1 MIPESAPV
9 KQKVIDNIFHPPA
22 RKHRPDRAMKANLED
37 IARAAG
43 VSKMT
48 VSRVLRG
55 GSGFSNQTRD
65 KVMKLAAS
73 MGYVPNRL
81 AAAFGSDQASTLV
94 GMCVPRLTSGLFGQ
108 VLDGVDRALSRLGYQ
123 LMIGAN
129 NHSADEEEAWVRQVI
144 AWRPAGLILSGRTHT
159 PGTVDL
165 LRGATGP
172 VVEIW
177 DLTTS
182 PIDMSVGFSHFD
194 CGVEMAQFLL
204 RRGRRRA
211 GYVGALARAD
221 VMGAARL
228 EGFEATLARAGQPL
242 IAREVLHDTPSFY
255 AGYYGLETL
264 LARQAGQDKAGL
276 DVVYFHNDEMAIG
289 GLAYAQ
295 TRGFRVPED
304 LGIAGWGGMEAASIL
319 PRRLTTTVV
328 PTTAIGKAAA
338 EALVARLTGEPGQD
352 VTVVPT
358 RLEPGETG

>member
-1 MIPESAPV
+1 
-9 KQKVIDNIFHPPA
+9 
-22 RKHRPDRAMKANLED
+22 MKANLDD

-55 GSGFSNQTRD
+55 GSGFSNETRS
-65 KVMKLAAS
+65 KVMGFAET
-73 MGYVPNRL
+73 MGYIPNRL
-81 AAAFGSDQASTLV
+81 ALAFGSDLASTLV
-94 GMCVPRLTSGLFGQ
+94 GICVPRLTSGLFGH
-108 VLDGVDRALSRLGYQ
+108 VLDGVDRALGRLGYQ

-129 NHSADEEEAWVRQVI
+129 NHSAAEEEAWIRQVI

-159 PGTVDL
+159 SGTVDL
-165 LRGATGP
+165 LRQAASP

-177 DLTTS
+177 DLTTT

-194 CGVEMAQFLL
+194 CGAEMGQYLIG
-204 RRGRRRA
+204 RGRRRA
-211 GYVGALARAD
+211 GYIGALAQAD

-228 EGFEATLARAGQPL
+228 QGFEAALARAGHPL
-242 IAREVLHDTPSFY
+242 VASEVLQDMPGFY

-264 LARQAGQDKAGL
+264 LRRAPRL

-295 TRGFRVPED
+295 TLGLRIPED
-304 LGIAGWGGMEAASIL
+304 IGIAGWGGMEAASIL

-328 PTTAIGKAAA
+328 PTTAIGRAAA
-338 EALVARLTGEPGQD
+338 ETLVARLKGEATRK
-352 VTVVPT
+352 VTVIPT

>member
-1 MIPESAPV
+1 
-9 KQKVIDNIFHPPA
+9 
-22 RKHRPDRAMKANLED
+22 MKANLED
-37 IARAAG
+37 IAKAAG

-55 GSGFSNQTRD
+55 GTGFSDDTRD
-65 KVMKLAAS
+65 RVRKVAESL
-73 MGYVPNRL
+73 GYVPNKL
-81 AAAFGSDQASTLV
+81 AAAFGADQASTLV

-123 LMIGAN
+123 LIIGAN
-129 NHSADEEEAWVRQVI
+129 NHSTEEEEAWVRQIVS
-144 AWRPAGLILSGRTHT
+144 WRPAGLILSGRTHQ

-165 LRGATGP
+165 LRQAGMP

-182 PIDMSVGFSHFD
+182 PIDMSVGFSHVD
-194 CGVEMAQFLL
+194 CGAEMGQHLL

-221 VMGAARL
+221 VMGQARL
-228 EGFEATLARAGQPL
+228 DGFRAALAEAGHPL
-242 IAREVLHDTPSFY
+242 VASELLLDMPGFY
-255 AGYYGLETL
+255 AGLYGLETL
-264 LARQAGQDKAGL
+264 LSRTRDL

-295 TRGFRVPED
+295 ARGIRVPED

-338 EALVARLTGEPGQD
+338 EALVARLKGEPGQD

-358 RLEPGETG
+358 RLVPGETG

>member
-1 MIPESAPV
+1 
-9 KQKVIDNIFHPPA
+9 
-22 RKHRPDRAMKANLED
+22 MKANLED
-37 IARAAG
+37 IARASG

-55 GSGFSNQTRD
+55 GSGFSQETRD
-65 KVMKLAAS
+65 RVLGVAERL
-73 MGYVPNRL
+73 GYVPNRL
-81 AAAFGSDQASTLV
+81 AAAFGADQAGTLV
-94 GMCVPRLTSGLFGQ
+94 GMCVPRLTSGLFGH
-108 VLDGVDRALSRLGYQ
+108 VLDGVDRALGRLGYQ

-129 NHSADEEEAWVRQVI
+129 NHSPEEEEGWIRQVI
-144 AWRPAGLILSGRTHT
+144 TWRPAGLILSGRHHS

-165 LRGATGP
+165 LRNAALP

-194 CGVEMAQFLL
+194 CGVEMGQFLL

-221 VMGAARL
+221 VMGAARR
-228 EGFEATLARAGQPL
+228 EGFEAALARAGHPL
-242 IAREVLHDTPSFY
+242 IDSEILQDAPGFY

-264 LARQAGQDKAGL
+264 LSRRADL

-295 TRGFRVPED
+295 ARGIRVPDD

-319 PRRLTTTVV
+319 PRRLTTTIV
-328 PTTAIGKAAA
+328 PTTMIGKAAA
-338 EALVARLTGEPGQD
+338 EALVARLKGEKGQD
-352 VTVVPT
+352 VTVVAT
-358 RLEPGETG
+358 RLVPGETG

>member
-1 MIPESAPV
+1 
-9 KQKVIDNIFHPPA
+9 
-22 RKHRPDRAMKANLED
+22 MKANLED
-37 IARAAG
+37 IAQAAG

-55 GSGFSNQTRD
+55 GTGFSSDTRD
-65 KVMKLAAS
+65 RVMKFAQT

-94 GMCVPRLTSGLFGQ
+94 GMCVPRLTSGLFGH

-129 NHSADEEEAWVRQVI
+129 NHSAEEEEAWIRQVI
-144 AWRPAGLILSGRTHT
+144 AWRPAGFILSGRTHT

-165 LRGATGP
+165 LREATGP

-182 PIDMSVGFSHFD
+182 PIDMSVGFSHVD
-194 CGVEMAQFLL
+194 CGAEMAQFLL

-228 EGFEATLARAGQPL
+228 EGFQSTLARAGHPL
-242 IAREVLHDTPSFY
+242 VACEVLHDMPGFY

-264 LARQAGQDKAGL
+264 LSRQPRL

-295 TRGFRVPED
+295 SRSLRVPED
-304 LGIAGWGGMEAASIL
+304 IGIAGWGGMEAASIL
-319 PRRLTTTVV
+319 PRRLTTTIV
-328 PTTAIGKAAA
+328 PTTSIGKAAA
-338 EALVARLTGEPGQD
+338 EALVARLKGEAGPE
-352 VTVVPT
+352 VTVIPT
-358 RLEPGETG
+358 RLEPGATG

>member
-1 MIPESAPV
+1 
-9 KQKVIDNIFHPPA
+9 
-22 RKHRPDRAMKANLED
+22 MKANLED
-37 IARAAG
+37 IARKAG

-55 GSGFSNQTRD
+55 GSGFSEATRD
-65 KVMKLAAS
+65 RVLRIAES
-73 MGYVPNRL
+73 LGYVPNRL
-81 AAAFGSDQASTLV
+81 AAAFGADQAGTLV
-94 GMCVPRLTSGLFGQ
+94 GMCVPRLTSGLFGH
-108 VLDGVDRALSRLGYQ
+108 VLDGVDRALTRLGYQ
-123 LMIGAN
+123 LIIGAN
-129 NHSADEEEAWVRQVI
+129 NHAPEEEEAWLRQVM

-165 LRGATGP
+165 LRSAAVP

-194 CGVEMAQFLL
+194 CGAEMAQYLL

-221 VMGAARL
+221 IMGQARL
-228 EGFEATLARAGQPL
+228 EGFRSALAQAGRPL
-242 IAREVLHDTPSFY
+242 ADAEVLQDSPAFY

-264 LARQAGQDKAGL
+264 LARSRDL

-289 GLAYAQ
+289 GMAFCQ
-295 TRGFRVPED
+295 SRGIRVPED

-319 PRRLTTTVV
+319 PKRLTTTSV

-338 EALVARLTGEPGQD
+338 EALVSRLKGGAGQD
-352 VTVVPT
+352 VVVVPT
-358 RLEPGETG
+358 RLVPGETV

>member
-1 MIPESAPV
+1 
-9 KQKVIDNIFHPPA
+9 
-22 RKHRPDRAMKANLED
+22 MKANLED
-37 IARAAG
+37 IARASG

-55 GSGFSNQTRD
+55 GSGFSQETRD
-65 KVMKLAAS
+65 RVLGVAERL
-73 MGYVPNRL
+73 GYVPNRL
-81 AAAFGSDQASTLV
+81 AAAFGADQAGTLV
-94 GMCVPRLTSGLFGQ
+94 GMCVPRLTSGLFGH
-108 VLDGVDRALSRLGYQ
+108 VLDGVDRALGRLGYQ

-129 NHSADEEEAWVRQVI
+129 NHSPEEEEGWIRQVI
-144 AWRPAGLILSGRTHT
+144 TWRPAGLILSGRHHS

-165 LRGATGP
+165 LRNAALP

-194 CGVEMAQFLL
+194 CGVEMGQFLL

-221 VMGAARL
+221 VMGAARR
-228 EGFEATLARAGQPL
+228 EGFEAALARAGHPL
-242 IAREVLHDTPSFY
+242 IDSEILQDAPGFY

-264 LARQAGQDKAGL
+264 LSRRADL

-295 TRGFRVPED
+295 TRGIRVPDD

-319 PRRLTTTVV
+319 PRRLTTTIV
-328 PTTAIGKAAA
+328 PTTMIGKAAA
-338 EALVARLTGEPGQD
+338 EALVARLKGEKGQD
-352 VTVVPT
+352 VTVVAT
-358 RLEPGETG
+358 RLVPGETG

>member
-1 MIPESAPV
+1 L
-9 KQKVIDNIFHPPA
+9 
-22 RKHRPDRAMKANLED
+22 KANLED
-37 IARAAG
+37 IAKAAG

-55 GSGFSNQTRD
+55 GTGFSDQTRD
-65 KVMKLAAS
+65 RVLKAS
-73 MGYVPNRL
+73 ETLGYLPNRL
-81 AAAFGSDQASTLV
+81 AAAFGADQASTLV
-94 GMCVPRLTSGLFGQ
+94 GMCVPRLTSGLFAH

-129 NHSADEEEAWVRQVI
+129 NHSIVEEEAWLRQI
-144 AWRPAGLILSGRTHT
+144 ASWRPAGLILSGRNHT
-159 PGTVDL
+159 AATVDL
-165 LRGATGP
+165 LRQVAAP

-182 PIDMSVGFSHFD
+182 PIDMSVGFSHYD
-194 CGVEMAQFLL
+194 CGVEMGQFLL

-221 VMGAARL
+221 VMGQARL
-228 EGFEATLARAGQPL
+228 EGFAAVLAQGGHPL
-242 IAREVLHDTPSFY
+242 ADREILHDMPGFY
-255 AGYYGLETL
+255 AGYYGLEML
-264 LARQAGQDKAGL
+264 LARRPDL
-276 DVVYFHNDEMAIG
+276 DVVYFHNDDMAVG

-295 TRGFRVPED
+295 ARGIQVPHD

-338 EALVARLTGEPGQD
+338 EALVARLKGEPGQE

-358 RLEPGETG
+358 RLVPGETG

>member
-1 MIPESAPV
+1 
-9 KQKVIDNIFHPPA
+9 
-22 RKHRPDRAMKANLED
+22 MKANLAD

-55 GSGFSNQTRD
+55 GTGFSGETRD
-65 KVMKLAAS
+65 RVLQIAAS
-73 MGYVPNRL
+73 LGYVPDRI

-108 VLDGVDRALSRLGYQ
+108 VLDGVDRALGRLGYQ

-129 NHSADEEEAWVRQVI
+129 NHDPAEEEAWVRQVI
-144 AWRPAGLILSGRTHT
+144 AWRPAGLILAGRTHT
-159 PGTVDL
+159 PGTVDI
-165 LRGATGP
+165 LRAATGP

-182 PIDMSVGFSHFD
+182 PIDLSVGFSHVD
-194 CGVEMAQFLL
+194 CGAEMGQFLL

-221 VMGAARL
+221 VMGSARL
-228 EGFEATLARAGQPL
+228 EGFEAAFARAGHPL
-242 IAREVLHDTPSFY
+242 VAREVLHDTPGFY

-264 LARQAGQDKAGL
+264 LGRAARP

-289 GLAYAQ
+289 GLALAQ
-295 TRGFRVPED
+295 ARGLRVPED
-304 LGIAGWGGMEAASIL
+304 IGIAGWGGMEAASIL

-338 EALVARLTGEPGQD
+338 EALVARLKGEPVQE

-358 RLEPGETG
+358 RLVPGETG